1 MRYLVYLVLMFGS
14 FLAYLQLTK
23 AYAKKVR
30 QGYEPLEHEYDMCDD
45 EIRKQEIIEEL
56 SKMETKAFTTNK
68 VIRILYSLIPIAL
81 TVFLIAIP
89 LIKPLSTDIE
99 WLIEDFKSY
108 GTTVGTII
116 TIVFLIAIAFNA
128 KAIYDFTNGTF
139 STESLTGI
147 SIAYQHTVHCFSPSR
162 DIRNG
167 ENRSTT
173 SALHCIYPDRFPLLK
188 YDRMAAFYLGSIY
201 GKNKRGL

>member
-147 SIAYQHTVHCFSPSR
+147 SIAYQHTVHFFSPSR
-162 DIRNG
+162 DVRNG
-167 ENRSTT
+167 ENRGTL
-173 SALHCIYPDRFPLLK
+173 SALHCIYPDRFPVLK
-188 YDRMAAFYLGSIY
+188 YDRMAAFDLGSIY